1 MKEVTVRTLL
11 GICVAL
17 ACFGAFAAPASS
29 DDAPAPSSVHAF
41 TLEDLEGKPFPMEQL
56 RGKVV
61 LVVNT
66 ASQCGLTPQYE
77 QLEALHRRFKDRGL
91 VVLGVPSNDFGGQ
104 EPGTAEQIREF
115 CSSKFEVSFPLL
127 AKQVVKGEG
136 KCPLYQFLTTS
147 NAAHTGEIQWN
158 FTKFL
163 IDKQGRV
170 IDRFGPRTS
179 PDDASVIQAIEAA
192 LTAQGS

>member
-1 MKEVTVRTLL
+1 MRTLL
-11 GICVAL
+11 ATCL
-17 ACFGAFAAPASS
+17 AIASFAAFAPPASS
-29 DDAPAPSSVHAF
+29 DDAPAPTSVHAF
-41 TLEDLEGKPFPMEQL
+41 TVDDLEGKPFALEQL

-77 QLEALHRRFKDRGL
+77 QLEALYRRFKDRGL

-127 AKQVVKGEG
+127 AKQTVKGEQ
-136 KCPLYQFLTTS
+136 KCALYRFLTTS

-163 IDKQGRV
+163 VDKEGRV
-170 IDRFGPRTS
+170 INRFGPRLS
-179 PDDASVIQAIEAA
+179 PDDASVVQAIEAA
-192 LTAQGS
+192 LAAQ

>member
-1 MKEVTVRTLL
+1 VRTIITTSL
-11 GICVAL
+11 VL
-17 ACFGAFAAPASS
+17 ACFAAFAAPATP
-29 DDAPAPSSVHAF
+29 DDAAAPTSIHAF
-41 TLEDLEGKPFPMEQL
+41 TLPDLEGKPFPLEQL

-61 LVVNT
+61 LLVNT

-77 QLEALHRRFKDRGL
+77 QLEALNRRFKDRGL

-127 AKQVVKGEG
+127 AKQTVKGDG

-163 IDKQGRV
+163 VDKQGRV
-170 IDRFGPRTS
+170 INRFGPRLS
-179 PDDASVIQAIEAA
+179 PDDASIVQAIEAA
-192 LTAQGS
+192 LGS

>member
-1 MKEVTVRTLL
+1 MRTLL
-11 GICVAL
+11 ATCLAL
-17 ACFGAFAAPASS
+17 ACLASTASS
-29 DDAPAPSSVHAF
+29 DDAPSPASVHAF
-41 TLEDLEGKPFPMEQL
+41 TLADLEGKPFAMEQL

-61 LVVNT
+61 LIVNT

-104 EPGTAEQIREF
+104 EPGTAEEIREF

-127 AKQVVKGEG
+127 AKQVVKGDG
-136 KCPLYQFLTTS
+136 KCPLYQFLTTA
-147 NAAHTGEIQWN
+147 NASHTGEIQWN

-163 IDKQGRV
+163 VDKEGRV
-170 IDRFGPRTS
+170 INRFGPRLS
-179 PDDASVIQAIEAA
+179 PDDASVVQAIEAA
-192 LTAQGS
+192 LAAQ